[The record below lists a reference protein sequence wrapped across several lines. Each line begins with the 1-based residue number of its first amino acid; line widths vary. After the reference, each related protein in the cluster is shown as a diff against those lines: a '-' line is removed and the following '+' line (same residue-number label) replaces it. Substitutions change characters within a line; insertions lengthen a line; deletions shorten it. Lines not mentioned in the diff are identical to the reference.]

1 MRSTD
6 MSLPSTSKAHTTYRR
21 QESTTSPISPV
32 GRIAKRNAMKLNEV
46 DITNMG
52 SRNVGRLENFAAMPP
67 NLKMSSLQDKFPIIS
82 AQDTTL
88 SMEQQIALQKASED
102 TMAEINDNMRILH
115 GEVRYLDSGEYPT
128 VDLSTK
134 IKPQFDLKPRTRRLT
149 EQNSIGQ
156 SILNELA
163 LNSSPEDEED
173 THASI
178 LDIPKRFW
186 TWTRPYLRHI
196 DDDFVK
202 QFKEKVVD
210 RFDEA
215 NLDKF
220 LNEGPGLGATS
231 KKVREENGTS
241 RNGKLGSQTSKA
253 LKRRI
258 KPEDDILDTPL
269 RVNRRDTRN
278 SRSKLESPSKI
289 YLASNVLSSYQKEK
303 ELKSKDKQVSFTANG
318 VESNMNNSHED
329 CNGYIAQCNGIKTEK
344 ANGFLPSAP
353 HSPVGSIAEQDRQDV
368 KKFACELATHG
379 AENGYISPQAPSE
392 ILNDINDESTTNGL
406 LNGDQDDD
414 DAMDDVSRELKKKQ
428 KELRCLLQK
437 NKPIIMQLYERAEAE
452 RALYQCSQNLD
463 AADDKLFELARKYEQ
478 HEEVFTPE
486 EQKECVDAAN
496 NRERCAAL
504 FNAEHHRSLQFQRLM
519 APPTKK

>member
-1 MRSTD
+1 
-6 MSLPSTSKAHTTYRR
+6 MSLPSTSKAHATYRR

-67 NLKMSSLQDKFPIIS
+67 NLKMSSLQDKLPIIS
-82 AQDTTL
+82 AQETIL
-88 SMEQQIALQKASED
+88 SMEQQIGLQKASED
-102 TMAEINDNMRILH
+102 IMAEINDNMRILH
-115 GEVRYLDSGEYPT
+115 GEVRYLESGEYPT

-134 IKPQFDLKPRTRRLT
+134 IKPQFDLKPRARRLT

-156 SILNELA
+156 NILNELA

-178 LDIPKRFW
+178 LDIPKRWW
-186 TWTRPYLRHI
+186 TWTRPYLRHV
-196 DDDFVK
+196 DDDFIK
-202 QFKEKVVD
+202 QFKVKVVD

-220 LNEGPGLGATS
+220 LNQGSGSGAMS
-231 KKVREENGTS
+231 RKVREENGIS
-241 RNGKLGSQTSKA
+241 HNGKLGSQTSKA
-253 LKRRI
+253 TKRRI
-258 KPEDDILDTPL
+258 NHEDNPLETPS
-269 RVNRRDTRN
+269 RINRRDTRI
-278 SRSKLESPSKI
+278 SRSKPESPSKV
-289 YLASNVLSSYQKEK
+289 YLATNVVSSHQKEK
-303 ELKSKDKQVSFTANG
+303 DHKPKDKQVSFTANG
-318 VESNMNNSHED
+318 VESNVNNSYED

-344 ANGFLPSAP
+344 ANGYLPSAP
-353 HSPVGSIAEQDRQDV
+353 HSPVGSIAEQDV
-368 KKFACELATHG
+368 KKFAYQLAMHG

-392 ILNDINDESTTNGL
+392 LLNDINDESTANGL

-414 DAMDDVSRELKKKQ
+414 DGAMDEVSRELKKKQ
-428 KELRCLLQK
+428 KELRDLLHK
-437 NKPIIMQLYERAEAE
+437 TKPIIMQLYERAEAE
-452 RALYQCSQNLD
+452 RAFYQCSQNLD

-478 HEEVFTPE
+478 HEGLFTPE
-486 EQKECVDAAN
+486 ERKECVDALN

-519 APPTKK
+519 GAPTKK